1 MPRKRMIPV
10 INEVLAEE
18 MERDERVI
26 LFGEDVEIS
35 LFGDTKGLVKRFGP
49 KQVRNTPI
57 SETVMTGM
65 AVGAAAAGY
74 RPVCHLMYG
83 NFLYTGMDAIANQA
97 AKLRYMTGGQIK
109 LPIVF
114 LLVVGG
120 GRSAG
125 AQHSDVV
132 HPLLMNIGGIKVI
145 SASNPYDAKGLLKAA
160 IRDDNPVVFL
170 QTAGRGGDAG
180 EVPDDDYVIPLGVA
194 DVKRDG
200 SDVTIVA
207 VGSMVRHALKAADEL
222 ATRGISAEVIDPRT
236 VVPLDTDTILKSV
249 KRTGRLV
256 VADEAR
262 ITCSAASE
270 ISAIVAEHAF
280 GALKAPI
287 VRVAVPDVGMPYSPP
302 LEKAVLP
309 DMQSIIDGVM
319 KICSKG

>member
-1 MPRKRMIPV
+1 MARKRMIPV

-49 KQVRNTPI
+49 NQVRNTPI

-74 RPVCHLMYG
+74 RPICHLMYG
-83 NFLYTGMDAIANQA
+83 NFMYTGMDSIANQA

-114 LLVVGG
+114 ILVVGG

-132 HPLLMNIGGIKVI
+132 HPVLMNLGGIKVV

-180 EVPDDDYVIPLGVA
+180 EVPDEDYVIPLGVA
-194 DVKRDG
+194 DIKRG
-200 SDVTIVA
+200 GTDVTIVA
-207 VGSMVRHALKAADEL
+207 IGSMVRHALRAADEL
-222 ATRGISAEVIDPRT
+222 EKQDISAEVIDPRT
-236 VVPLDTDTILKSV
+236 VVPLDYDTILKSV
-249 KRTGRLV
+249 RRTGRLV
-256 VADEAR
+256 VVDEAR
-262 ITCSAASE
+262 LTCSAASE
-270 ISAIVAEHAF
+270 ISATVAERAF
-280 GALKAPI
+280 ADLTAPI
-287 VRVAVPDVGMPYSPP
+287 IRVAVPDVGMPYSPP

-309 DMQSIIDGVM
+309 DMQDIIDAVL
-319 KICSKG
+319 KIVSKE